1 MKTPRLLALAAVTLI
16 AGASASLPVLAADAH
31 HHHGDSHA
39 GEPTLRLNAGR
50 QWATDTPLRQSMD
63 GINRA
68 MAKALPAIHHD
79 RFGDADYDALAAA
92 VNRNVAYAVE
102 RCKLAPEADAQLHLV
117 IAELLA
123 GAEAMEGKAAAPR
136 HDGAVRVVQA
146 LKSYAKYFRHP
157 GFKAAGG

>member
-1 MKTPRLLALAAVTLI
+1 
-16 AGASASLPVLAADAH
+16 
-31 HHHGDSHA
+31 
-39 GEPTLRLNAGR
+39 
-50 QWATDTPLRQSMD
+50 MD

-68 MAKALPAIHHD
+68 MAKALPAIHHS